1 VNSRRSTTLT
11 AAAILV
17 AALCASM
24 LLLRGIDRARPT
36 ATLDDVLFISSPKAL
51 KRASLGYDGLLA
63 DLYWTRA
70 VQYFGREHHADAT
83 EYKLLAPLLEIT
95 TYLDPKLLVAYEYGG
110 NFLAPPPPGG
120 AGEPERAVR
129 LLEFGIQQNPDEWR
143 LYMNLGHIYFI
154 ELKDYAKA
162 EAVFERGSHVPNA
175 HPSLGVMA
183 ALMAQHTGNLD
194 TARALWTATYQT
206 ATDKNIR
213 DNAFEHLI
221 ALRVDQDVTRLQDAV
236 AAFQQ
241 RTGSLPGTMLELA
254 AAEGWPGLPADPDH
268 VPYVIKSDGK
278 VQVQSPDHF
287 PFITL
292 GVPPGYKPP
301 PPRFLH
307 HSDQ

>member
-1 VNSRRSTTLT
+1 VTSRRSTTVI
-11 AAAILV
+11 AAATLV
-17 AALCASM
+17 AAMGASV
-24 LLLRGIDRARPT
+24 LLLRGIDRARPQ
-36 ATLDDVLFISSPKAL
+36 ATLDEVLLISSPKFL
-51 KRASLGYDGLLA
+51 KRASLGYNGLMA
-63 DLYWTRA
+63 DIYWTRA

-120 AGEPERAVR
+120 AGEPERAVH
-129 LLEFGIQQNPDEWR
+129 LLEYGIQQNPDEWR
-143 LYMNLGHIYFI
+143 LYMSLGHIYFL

-162 EAVFERGSHVPNA
+162 ESAFERGSRVPNA
-175 HPSLGVMA
+175 HPSLAVMA

-221 ALRVDQDVTRLQDAV
+221 ALRVDTDVTRLQAAV
-236 AAFQQ
+236 DGFRQ
-241 RTGSLPGTMLELA
+241 RTGRIPASLLELA
-254 AAEGWPGLPADPDH
+254 AAEGWLGLPADPDH
-268 VPYVIKSDGK
+268 VPYMLTSDGR
-278 VQVQSPDHF
+278 VEVRNPDNF
-287 PFITL
+287 PFITM
-292 GVPPGYKPP
+292 GVPPGYKAP

-307 HSDQ
+307 RPDN